1 MSASILA
8 DLSKLGAPAVLNALA
23 DGAYITDRDRRIL
36 FWNEA
41 AERITGWPAA
51 EVVGKSCFQN
61 VLCHIDKD
69 GHALC
74 GKEYCPLHRAIV
86 TERASDAPLLIYAQ
100 TRSGRRVPVEVT
112 VSPLRDESGTV
123 VGGIELF
130 RDASE
135 AVDEMRRARVIQ
147 DNALRCPLPE
157 DPRIELKIHQVPRDL
172 VGGDFHRVE
181 HLKGPLYAI
190 MVADVAG
197 HGVSAALYA
206 MQLRA
211 LWEDLRPELHRP
223 DRVFTAMNRRVRAIA
238 PEEGYFATAVYAVVD
253 AESGLITYA
262 RAGHPPPLLLRAAGR
277 VEELTCGQP
286 ALGMIEDHTY
296 ESFTAMLAPGDTLL
310 AYTDGAVEVN
320 DRQGRELG
328 IEGFRQIA
336 AQLARASTSPDLARL
351 EEAIFTYSGAIHLA
365 DDLTLISLRRRQGG
379 ST

>member
-1 MSASILA
+1 MSATSIP
-8 DLSKLGAPAVLNALA
+8 DLSRLGVAAVLNALA

-51 EVVGKSCFQN
+51 EVVGRSCFQN
-61 VLCHIDKD
+61 ILCHIDKD
-69 GHALC
+69 GHPLC
-74 GKEYCPLHRAIV
+74 GQEFCPLHRAIV
-86 TERASDAPLLIYAQ
+86 TERSSDVPQLIYAQ

-112 VSPLRDESGTV
+112 VSPLRDGEGHV
-123 VGGIELF
+123 VGGVELF
-130 RDASE
+130 RDVSE
-135 AVDEMRRARVIQ
+135 AVDAMRRARVIQ

-157 DPRIELKIHQVPRDL
+157 DPRVELRIHQVPRDL

-181 HLKGPLYAI
+181 HLKGSLYAV

-223 DRVFTAMNRRVRAIA
+223 DRVFTAINRRVRAIA
-238 PEEGYFATAVYAVVD
+238 PEEGYFATAVYAVLD
-253 AESGLITYA
+253 AETGELSYA
-262 RAGHPPPLLLRAAGR
+262 RAGHPPPLVLRARGG
-277 VEELTCGQP
+277 VEELPYGQV
-286 ALGMIEDHTY
+286 ALGMIESHAY
-296 ESFTAMLAPGDTLL
+296 ESFSAVLAPGDSLL

-328 IEGFRQIA
+328 VDGLK
-336 AQLARASTSPDLARL
+336 QLAVQACAAGASPDLKRL

-365 DDLTLISLRRRQGG
+365 DDLTLVSARRR
-379 ST
+379 

>member
-1 MSASILA
+1 MSSPSIPGLFH
-8 DLSKLGAPAVLNALA
+8 LGVPAILNALA

-41 AERITGWPAA
+41 AERITGWPAS
-51 EVVGKSCFQN
+51 EVVGKTCAEN

-74 GKEYCPLHRAIV
+74 GREFCPLHRAIV
-86 TERASDAPLLIYAQ
+86 TEKASETPLLIYAQ

-112 VSPLRDESGTV
+112 VSPLRDAAGTV
-123 VGGIELF
+123 VGGVELF

-135 AVDEMRRARVIQ
+135 TVAEMRRARVIQ

-157 DPRIELKIHQVPRDL
+157 DPRVELKVHHVPRDL

-181 HLKGPLYAI
+181 HLKGSLYAV
-190 MVADVAG
+190 MAADVAG

-238 PEEGYFATAVYAVVD
+238 PQEGYFATAVYAVLD
-253 AESGLITYA
+253 AASGAVRYA
-262 RAGHPPPLLLRAAGR
+262 RAGHPSPLVLRADGT
-277 VEELTCGQP
+277 VTELDRGQP
-286 ALGMIEDHTY
+286 ALGMIDDLTY
-296 ESFTAMLAPGDTLL
+296 ESFDAQVGADDVLL
-310 AYTDGAVEVN
+310 VYTDGAVEVN
-320 DRQGRELG
+320 DRGGSELG
-328 IEGFRQIA
+328 VGGLKRL
-336 AQLARASTSPDLARL
+336 LASVRAPGHSPDLQQL
-351 EEAIFTYSGAIHLA
+351 EEAIFTYSGAIHLN
-365 DDLTLISLRRRQGG
+365 DDLTLISARRRP
-379 ST
+379 